1 MIGFDP
7 MYFVIVGPAILLA
20 IWAQA
25 KVHGA
30 YARAREV
37 PASSGL
43 TGAQVAARILARSGV
58 NGVGVEPVEGMLSDH
73 YDPHTRTLRLSHD
86 VYHGRSLAAL
96 GVAAHEAGHALQH
109 GSGYLPLKLRN
120 GIVPLAAIGG
130 NLSWILL
137 LVGFLLA
144 SAKLV
149 LAGILLFSATTF
161 FQIVNLPVEFDA
173 SRRARELLVSLGLIH
188 PAEDGEVKR
197 VLSAAA
203 MTYVAATL
211 TSVLTLLYYVLHYQ
225 GLTRDDA

>member
-203 MTYVAATL
+203 MTYVTATL